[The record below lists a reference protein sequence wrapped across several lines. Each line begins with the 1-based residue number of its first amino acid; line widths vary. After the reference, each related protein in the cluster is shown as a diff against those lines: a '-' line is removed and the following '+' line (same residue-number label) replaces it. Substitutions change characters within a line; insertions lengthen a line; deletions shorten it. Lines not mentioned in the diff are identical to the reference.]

1 MSLAS
6 RLGSVQVTPTNHGC
20 RTCRYLLTLSHE
32 DRTAFDD
39 WMAAGHSAT
48 QLWEICLTEG
58 LEISYTGFLH
68 HRRHHKSLHESG

>member
-1 MSLAS
+1 
-6 RLGSVQVTPTNHGC
+6 
-20 RTCRYLLTLSHE
+20 
-32 DRTAFDD
+32 
-39 WMAAGHSAT
+39 MAAGHSAT